1 MRTVPGTDSQKKY
14 GGKSEWIESGELS
27 ITDRYV
33 SDGKGPTIKNP
44 SAKSEPQIQVSW
56 VKKGNME
63 LQISG
68 WLYMPWYMAV
78 GQRILVLF

>member
-1 MRTVPGTDSQKKY
+1 MDR
-14 GGKSEWIESGELS
+14 IRELS

-33 SDGKGPTIKNP
+33 SDGKGQQSKNP
-44 SAKSEPQIQVSW
+44 SAKRGTTDKVGW
-56 VKKGNME
+56 VKKRQYME

-68 WLYMPWYMAV
+68 WLYMPGYMAV